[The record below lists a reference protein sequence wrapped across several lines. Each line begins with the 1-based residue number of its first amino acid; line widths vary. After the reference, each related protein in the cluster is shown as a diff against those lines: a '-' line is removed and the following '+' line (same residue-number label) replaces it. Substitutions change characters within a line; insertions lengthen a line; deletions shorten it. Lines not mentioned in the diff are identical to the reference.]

1 MTKPRKTR
9 PRIRFVFKSSSLTVK
24 IIILGSLVLA
34 LVALLVLWGA
44 IQNTKD
50 EREEIRPKAAQLE
63 QENQQI
69 EEDISVLGSIE
80 SVMRIAREKLGLM
93 PPDSEIIVPETEP

>member
-9 PRIRFVFKSSSLTVK
+9 PRIRFVYKPSSLTVK
-24 IIILGSLVLA
+24 IIVLGSLVLA

-44 IQNTKD
+44 IRKSRA
-50 EREEIRPKAAQLE
+50 EREEMRPKAAQLE

-69 EEDISVLGSIE
+69 EEDISALGSIE
-80 SVMRIAREKLGLM
+80 SVIRIAQEKLGLM
-93 PPDSEIIVPETEP
+93 TPDSEIIVPETEP